1 MELEL
6 KNEKDFSGETSK
18 TTQSSNLTPTAGKNI
33 KLSAIA
39 KHIGL
44 FVLLVCLS
52 YGSFN
57 FFTAYVIQSVHVV
70 GQSMSPTLHDNE
82 HYVLNRWVYH
92 VRDPKP
98 SEIVVLRD
106 PEDNCFAVKRIV
118 AKQGD
123 TVLVKAGHLF
133 INGKELVEPYLP
145 EGTPTYTGPH
155 INEQMWVCGANQYF
169 VLGDNRN
176 NSADSRVYGVISR
189 QSILGMV
196 TP

>member
-6 KNEKDFSGETSK
+6 KTDHDLEFQTKKSIPLPATPPTSGITGK
-18 TTQSSNLTPTAGKNI
+18 IWNFTKRVGIILLIAG
-33 KLSAIA
+33 
-39 KHIGL
+39 
-44 FVLLVCLS
+44 LS
-52 YGSFN
+52 YGAFN

-70 GQSMSPTLHDNE
+70 GQSMSPTLHDNGN
-82 HYVLNRWVYH
+82 YVLNRWVYH

-106 PEDNCFAVKRIV
+106 PEDNCFAIKRIV

-123 TVLVKAGHLF
+123 TVLVKSGHLF
-133 INGKELVEPYLP
+133 VNGKELIEPYLP
-145 EGTPTYTGPH
+145 DGTSTFTGPRV
-155 INEQMWVCGANQYF
+155 NEQMWICGINQYF

-176 NSADSRVYGVISR
+176 NSADSRSYGTVPR